1 MADVNFNVTELFAN
15 PREIYGAEI
24 NTMGAKHENIV
35 VATADVTASN
45 KFAQFRDSFPTRFF
59 NVGIAEANL
68 MGVGAGLALD
78 GKVPFVSTFAAFASM
93 RAHEQVRTDIAYPN
107 LPVKI
112 IATMSGLS
120 GGVAGPT
127 HQGIEDLG
135 TMRMMPN
142 MTVLAPGDPLLMKQF
157 MRLAY
162 ELPGPVYIRLGRGDD
177 PVIYG
182 ADVVVEIGKAIQL
195 RDGDALTIIA
205 CGSLVTEAFEASKL
219 LEAEGIA
226 VRVLDMHTIK
236 PIDVEAIIKAAT
248 ETGAILTAEDHSIFA
263 GMGSAVAEVVASEGI
278 GAKVRRLGVPDV
290 FGIVGMPDDLFHH
303 FGLDAEG
310 IVTSAKQ
317 LLAEL

>member
-248 ETGAILTAEDHSIFA
+248 ETGAILMSSASSVCPMTSSITLA
-263 GMGSAVAEVVASEGI
+263 WMPKASSR
-278 GAKVRRLGVPDV
+278 ARSNSSRSSKKPRPSR
-290 FGIVGMPDDLFHH
+290 IVG
-303 FGLDAEG
+303 
-310 IVTSAKQ
+310 
-317 LLAEL
+317 